1 MEARERVQEWI
12 HATFDIKHVTLEHD
26 DSLPYGQRVW
36 SEGDDDYAIV
46 FFDESSD
53 QVMCSFKEVKPYY
66 FRIDPIVEFAEN
78 QMQ

>member
-1 MEARERVQEWI
+1 MEAQERVLDWI
-12 HATFDIKHVTLEHD
+12 YSTFDIKHVTLQHE

-53 QVMCSFKEVKPYY
+53 RVMYSFKEVKPYY
-66 FRIDPIVEFAEN
+66 FRVDPIVEFAE
-78 QMQ
+78 MQQH